1 MSTKN
6 NPQDNFLN
14 QPTIS
19 KQEAITLLENTINQL
34 NNVINQLNNDSAAN
48 LPNQNILNN
57 LVKDSNQLLTN
68 FENSAQVNND
78 EWDEIL
84 EESPSIK
91 VKSFSKNQQQ
101 ISPKNTLLTTI
112 KSLIAKPIIGITL
125 IFVAIALIFIFNVLG
140 SNSSQELAQNQ
151 ASDNIQKQPIITE
164 TIREELPESQGNEI
178 ENELEAEQ
186 EIVKIPLE
194 LLAPEEPS
202 LVEITLPPE
211 SKLTP
216 EQTLIAS
223 IKNQVAEI
231 TKKYADGLILAI
243 KANFNSSY
251 LTVTVDDSWYEIN
264 ENEQNKL
271 AQEILEKAQ
280 ILDFYKLT
288 IIDIK
293 GNLIARNPVA
303 GNEMIIVRR

>member
-293 GNLIARNPVA
+293 GNLVARNPVA